1 MSLSA
6 TDQFQPFCWPPQLY
20 YKIIVLIC
28 GPENGYLIQQY
39 FGEKKL
45 CASPLSLRKYDL
57 SHKCAQGLPGK
68 RGEGKGS
75 SQCHPSIINQ
85 YIWSTLRHHHPSSS
99 ICMPMARSLFVRMY
113 STNIVSHVDSK
124 FSLHVHPLRV
134 KDVHVRHPPSATIQ
148 SNTYMYSLFHTWRG
162 LEVHGIATR
171 PALQSRVGSRLACTC
186 ADILGA

>member
-39 FGEKKL
+39 FWEKKL

-99 ICMPMARSLFVRMY
+99 ICMPMPDRCLSECILRILFHMSIANLV
-113 STNIVSHVDSK
+113 
-124 FSLHVHPLRV
+124 
-134 KDVHVRHPPSATIQ
+134 
-148 SNTYMYSLFHTWRG
+148 YMYTLWGSKTCMCVIRHQPQYSQIRTCTVCFILSGVSRCMA
-162 LEVHGIATR
+162 LRHGQR
-171 PALQSRVGSRLACTC
+171 CSRAWAAAWLAHVQTF
-186 ADILGA
+186 